1 MALPAKG
8 KGKVRKQTQLP
19 TQRRSAAASTY
30 NADAH
35 TIDLTAATSTRV
47 LRYSWDF
54 GPYWEELEMSADALD
69 TRRLDADQVPLLD
82 THNRWTIDDQVG
94 RIIAHR
100 FDAEGLVTTAEFGQ
114 VTQRCKD
121 AEARAAKLEIRGT
134 SIGYNPLRM
143 VRTGEEGG
151 VPVFLVTR
159 WELTE
164 VSLCP
169 VPADPVSGVR
179 SAEDVHPCIIDMETR
194 DMDPEDENPA
204 GDPATTGETRTP
216 SPAPTGETRA
226 APAAPVVIATPA
238 APNGANGVRMEAG
251 QALDFADQARAFGID
266 ATQARTWATTLTPDA
281 ARSALLAAASERQQ
295 TDAPLTPAMSAAR
308 VTIDERDTM
317 RSAIEGALMHRFDP
331 AQNEPKGAA
340 REWIGMSLLE
350 MARANFERNGDR
362 SVRGMNKRQLANHV
376 FERQHTTSDFPAIL
390 SNVAGKTL
398 RNGYDAAPQT
408 FRAWQRRATAP
419 DFKQITRLQL
429 GGAPSFLLVPEGGQF
444 KMGTIGEGKEVYA
457 LATYGRI
464 FMITRQVLINDDT
477 DAFTRIPTMFGRAC
491 ADFESDAA
499 YAPLI
504 ANPNM
509 GDGVALFHANHGNLA
524 TSGALPGEASWQA
537 AETAFGVQTG
547 IEGRPIN
554 VLPAHMLVAT
564 KDRVPAMK
572 LRGSQVS
579 QAAGAT
585 PGTTN
590 VYENAFNVIVEARLG
605 RGASATPW
613 FAAADNAQV
622 DTVEYCYLE
631 GDNGVYL
638 EEKQG
643 FDVDGIQFKARTDF
657 AVKAIDWRGLYM
669 NPGVAPA

>member
-8 KGKVRKQTQLP
+8 KGKVRKQTQLQ
-19 TQRRSAAASTY
+19 TQRRDAVASTY
-30 NADAH
+30 DPENH
-35 TIDLTAATSTRV
+35 TIELTAATSTRV

-54 GPYWEELEMSADALD
+54 GPYWEELDMTPQALD
-69 TRRLDADQVPLLD
+69 ARRLDAGQVPLLD
-82 THNRWTIDDQVG
+82 THARWTIDDQLGDIV
-94 RIIAHR
+94 AHR
-100 FDAEGLVTTAEFGQ
+100 FDAEGLVTTAKFGQ
-114 VTQRCKD
+114 VTERSKN
-121 AEARAAKLEIRGT
+121 AEARAAAREIKGV
-134 SIGYNPLRM
+134 SIGYNPKRM
-143 VRTGEEGG
+143 VRTGEEDG
-151 VPVFLVTR
+151 VPIFLVTL

-164 VSLCP
+164 VTLCP

-179 SAEDVHPCIIDMETR
+179 SAEDIHPCIIDMETR
-194 DMDPEDENPA
+194 DMDPEDENQA
-204 GDPATTGETRTP
+204 GDPATTAETRTP

-226 APAAPVVIATPA
+226 APSAPLVIDQGAQP
-238 APNGANGVRMEAG
+238 GANAVRMDAV
-251 QALDFADQARAFGID
+251 QALTFAEQARSFGID
-266 ATQARTWATTLTPDA
+266 DGQVRTWVTTLSPDA
-281 ARSALLAAASERQQ
+281 ARSALLNAAAERQK
-295 TDAPLTPAMSAAR
+295 TDAPLTPAMSGAR
-308 VTIDERDTM
+308 ITVDERDTM
-317 RSAIEGALMHRFDP
+317 RSAIEGALMYRYEP
-331 AQNEPKGAA
+331 ERYEPKGAA

-376 FERQHTTSDFPAIL
+376 FERQHTTSDFPSVL
-390 SNVAGKTL
+390 SNVANKTL
-398 RNGYDAAPQT
+398 RAGYEASPQT

-419 DFKQITRLQL
+419 DFKQITRLQM

-464 FMITRQVLINDDT
+464 FTISRQVLINDDV

-509 GDGVALFHANHGNLA
+509 GDGVALFHASHGNLA
-524 TSGALPGEASWQA
+524 GSGALPGETTWQA
-537 AETAFGVQTG
+537 AETAFGAQVG
-547 IEGRPIN
+547 IEGRLIN
-554 VLPAHMLVAT
+554 ILPAHMIVAT
-564 KDRVPAMK
+564 KDRVPALK
-572 LRGSQVS
+572 LRGSTVS

-590 VYENAFNVIVEARLG
+590 VYENGFNVVVEARLG
-605 RGASATPW
+605 RGAAATPW
-613 FAAADNAQV
+613 FAAANYNQV
-622 DTVEYCYLE
+622 DTIEYCYLE

-643 FDVDGIQFKARTDF
+643 FEVDGIQMKARTDF
-657 AVKAIDWRGLYM
+657 AVKAIDHRGLYM
-669 NPGVAPA
+669 NPGVAPN